1 MKKKVSAALLAAS
14 LVLGNAL
21 TVLPAKAAD
30 SLEGADPYASVDFE
44 TYLAEQGFPES
55 YKTALR
61 GLHELYPN
69 WVFEAQHTGLDWSE
83 ALAAESTLGKNLV
96 PGSSITSWK
105 STDEKAYDWET
116 GEWVEFDSGGWV
128 AASPEII
135 AYYMDARNFLDEVSV
150 FQFLKQSYNPE
161 RETKT
166 GIENMTAGSF
176 LTGTYEENG
185 TKSYTDALVQ
195 AAEASNVNPYVLVSM
210 IFMEQGR
217 DGGGASISGTEKGY
231 EGYYN
236 YFNIGAYKTGSMSAV
251 ERGLWYAKGSGS
263 GAVSYNRPWD
273 SRTKSIIGGAIHYG
287 ENYVNQGQD
296 TLYLKKY
303 NVQGNNLYNHQYM
316 TNVAGAATEGSIMS
330 EAYTDGLRTG
340 NLTFR
345 IPIYENMPETACE
358 MPTGN
363 DTPSRDETGGGSGNL
378 PDTGSGDN
386 SGDSTTGGDSTGSD
400 DSTTGG
406 DSTGSDDSTTG
417 GDSTGSDDS
426 TTGGSGTGSGDST
439 TGGDSTG
446 NGDSTTGDTTTG
458 DSGIEGNNPN
468 TGNNGNENINGNI
481 ELAGGEANVGDT
493 VIVEAIVK
501 SDEAQISNYQIS
513 LSYDP
518 DSLEFVSGSVARGAA
533 GVASL
538 EGTLDSPKNT
548 VQSAVMFKVL
558 KEGEHEV
565 GVSEARVT
573 TADEELLTMSSKAA
587 VVKGTQK
594 KGSGQDTSTSQGS
607 GTNTENSSAGSTGST
622 GNTQNSGNAEGT
634 TNTQNG
640 GTAGGT
646 GNTQSGQTTQGTS
659 NIQNSANTQ
668 GTVNSQ
674 AAQSAES
681 SRSTQNAQSTSG
693 SQSTQSG
700 QSAQNTES
708 SGQAQSAQA
717 TVKASETQKKENGTT
732 VSKAESGKAKAEAA
746 NAKGA
751 SDTDTEEKSV
761 TEGSNVSGILGV
773 IGFIGIGTAVLIV
786 VVILAVWLVSAKKQ
800 REDES
805 IYRDE

>member
-176 LTGTYEENG
+176 LAGTYEENG

-195 AAEASNVNPYVLVSM
+195 AAEASKVNPYVLGSM

-345 IPIYENMPETACE
+345 IPVYEDMPETACE

-363 DTPSRDETGGGSGNL
+363 DTPSRDENGGGSGNL

-386 SGDSTTGGDSTGSD
+386 SGDSTTGGDNTGS
-400 DSTTGG
+400 G
-406 DSTGSDDSTTG
+406 DSTTG

-426 TTGGSGTGSGDST
+426 TTGGSGTGSDDSITGGGSTGSDDST
-439 TGGDSTG
+439 TGGSGTG
-446 NGDSTTGDTTTG
+446 NGDSTTGDTTMG
-458 DSGIEGNNPN
+458 DSGTEGNNPN

-533 GVASL
+533 GAASL

-548 VQSAVMFKVL
+548 IQSAVMFKVL

-607 GTNTENSSAGSTGST
+607 GTNTENSSGSSTGNT

-659 NIQNSANTQ
+659 NTQNSANTQ

-674 AAQSAES
+674 A
-681 SRSTQNAQSTSG
+681 
-693 SQSTQSG
+693 
-700 QSAQNTES
+700 
-708 SGQAQSAQA
+708 AQSAQA

-786 VVILAVWLVSAKKQ
+786 VVILAIWLVSAKKQ

>member
-176 LTGTYEENG
+176 LAGTYEENG

-345 IPIYENMPETACE
+345 IPVYEDMPETACE

-363 DTPSRDETGGGSGNL
+363 DTPSRDENGGGSGNL

-386 SGDSTTGGDSTGSD
+386 SGDSTTGGDNTGS
-400 DSTTGG
+400 G
-406 DSTGSDDSTTG
+406 DSTTG

-426 TTGGSGTGSGDST
+426 TTGGSGTG
-439 TGGDSTG
+439 
-446 NGDSTTGDTTTG
+446 NGDSTTGDTTMG
-458 DSGIEGNNPN
+458 DSGTEGNNPN

-533 GVASL
+533 GAASL

-548 VQSAVMFKVL
+548 IQSAVMFKVL

-587 VVKGTQK
+587 VIKGTQK

-607 GTNTENSSAGSTGST
+607 GTNTENSSGSSTGST

-659 NIQNSANTQ
+659 NTQNSANTQ

-674 AAQSAES
+674 A
-681 SRSTQNAQSTSG
+681 
-693 SQSTQSG
+693 
-700 QSAQNTES
+700 
-708 SGQAQSAQA
+708 AQSAQA

-786 VVILAVWLVSAKKQ
+786 VVILAIWLVSAKKQ

>member
-176 LTGTYEENG
+176 LAGTYEENG

-345 IPIYENMPETACE
+345 IPVYEDMPETACE

-363 DTPSRDETGGGSGNL
+363 DTPSRDENGGGSGNL

-406 DSTGSDDSTTG
+406 SGTGSDDSITG
-417 GDSTGSDDS
+417 GGSTGSDDS
-426 TTGGSGTGSGDST
+426 TTGGSGTG
-439 TGGDSTG
+439 
-446 NGDSTTGDTTTG
+446 NGDSTTGDTTMG
-458 DSGIEGNNPN
+458 DSGTEGNNPN

-533 GVASL
+533 GAASL

-548 VQSAVMFKVL
+548 IQSAVMFKVL

-607 GTNTENSSAGSTGST
+607 GTNTENSSGSSTGNT

-659 NIQNSANTQ
+659 NTQNSANTQ

-674 AAQSAES
+674 A
-681 SRSTQNAQSTSG
+681 
-693 SQSTQSG
+693 
-700 QSAQNTES
+700 
-708 SGQAQSAQA
+708 AQSAQA

-786 VVILAVWLVSAKKQ
+786 VVILAIWLVSAKKQ

>member
-176 LTGTYEENG
+176 LAGTYEENG

-345 IPIYENMPETACE
+345 IPVYEDMPETACE

-363 DTPSRDETGGGSGNL
+363 DTPSRDENGGGSGNL

-386 SGDSTTGGDSTGSD
+386 SGDSTTGGDNTGS
-400 DSTTGG
+400 G
-406 DSTGSDDSTTG
+406 DSTTG

-426 TTGGSGTGSGDST
+426 TTGGSGTGSDDSITGGGSTGSDDST
-439 TGGDSTG
+439 TGGSGTG
-446 NGDSTTGDTTTG
+446 NGDSTTGDTTMG
-458 DSGIEGNNPN
+458 DSGTEGNNPN

-533 GVASL
+533 GAASL

-548 VQSAVMFKVL
+548 IQSAVMFKVL

-607 GTNTENSSAGSTGST
+607 GTNTENSSGSSTGNT

-659 NIQNSANTQ
+659 NTQNSANTQ

-674 AAQSAES
+674 A
-681 SRSTQNAQSTSG
+681 
-693 SQSTQSG
+693 
-700 QSAQNTES
+700 
-708 SGQAQSAQA
+708 AQSAQA

-786 VVILAVWLVSAKKQ
+786 VVILAIWLVSAKKQ